1 MPFDASVGS
10 SCKGFMYPLAF
21 LIVNPFPG
29 RPVAHSYLKELT
41 PAIIVYPFSNRAL
54 KNPSHVIARSSFC
67 DEAISNP
74 LILLKERLPRCARND
89 YLKARASVITISP
102 GETLTAPV
110 AVKGGTLMHMI
121 AFDSHKRYTVAS
133 VQSMEGRILREARI
147 EHGRGNI
154 AGFLAQW
161 DKGSPVAVET
171 IGNWYWI
178 IEEIEHAEMRPC
190 LVHARKAKL
199 MLGMIN
205 KTDKLDA
212 RGLNRLQQTGTLP
225 TVWIPP
231 LEIRD
236 KRELPRT
243 RMILAHQRTKLKNR
257 IHSVIDKYG
266 LQNKFTDISDM
277 FGREGRKVIQ
287 KSLVV
292 LPEQTR
298 YALEILLN
306 HLDEVS
312 RQVGEI
318 EKRMEEV
325 FQPNE
330 EIKLLMTMPG
340 VGFILAVVMSLE
352 IGDIGRFSGPERLA
366 SYSGTVPRVHASG
379 GKVRYGRLRPDT
391 NRYLKWAFSE
401 GGNSVAVNR
410 NKWPLR
416 HVSKIYG
423 RVRHRQG
430 HAKAVGAVAR
440 HLAEATYWILTKKEA
455 YKERG
460 ISRVSKME
468 A

>member
-1 MPFDASVGS
+1 M
-10 SCKGFMYPLAF
+10 
-21 LIVNPFPG
+21 
-29 RPVAHSYLKELT
+29 
-41 PAIIVYPFSNRAL
+41 
-54 KNPSHVIARSSFC
+54 
-67 DEAISNP
+67 
-74 LILLKERLPRCARND
+74 
-89 YLKARASVITISP
+89 KARASVITISP
-102 GETLTAPV
+102 GTINGK
-110 AVKGGTLMHMI
+110 AVIGGTLMHMI

-133 VQSMEGRILREARI
+133 IQSMEGQIIKEARI
-147 EHGRGNI
+147 EHSRGNI
-154 AGFLAQW
+154 VGFLEQW

-178 IEEIEHAEMRPC
+178 VEEIEHAQMRPR

-243 RMILAHQRTKLKNR
+243 RMVFAHQRTKLKNR

-266 LQNKFTDISDM
+266 IQAEFSGISDIYGKA
-277 FGREGRKVIQ
+277 GRERIQ
-287 KSLVV
+287 ECFNL

-298 YALEILLN
+298 YALEMLLN
-306 HLDEVS
+306 HLDEVE
-312 RQVGEI
+312 RQIENI
-318 EKRMEEV
+318 EKRMKEV
-325 FQPNE
+325 FSPNE
-330 EIKLLMTMPG
+330 ETKLLMTMPG
-340 VGFILAVVMSLE
+340 VGFILSVVISVE
-352 IGDIGRFSGPERLA
+352 VGDVGRFSGPDRLA

-379 GKVRYGRLRPDT
+379 DKVRYGRLRPDT
-391 NRYLKWAFSE
+391 NHYLKWAFSE
-401 GGNSVAVNR
+401 AGNSIAVNR
-410 NKWPLR
+410 KNWPDR
-416 HVSKIYG
+416 HVSKVYG
-423 RVRHRQG
+423 RVRHRKG

-440 HLAEATYWILTKKEA
+440 HLAEAAYWILTKREP

-460 ISRVSKME
+460 MSRVSSAE

>member
-1 MPFDASVGS
+1 
-10 SCKGFMYPLAF
+10 
-21 LIVNPFPG
+21 
-29 RPVAHSYLKELT
+29 
-41 PAIIVYPFSNRAL
+41 
-54 KNPSHVIARSSFC
+54 
-67 DEAISNP
+67 
-74 LILLKERLPRCARND
+74 
-89 YLKARASVITISP
+89 
-102 GETLTAPV
+102 
-110 AVKGGTLMHMI
+110 MHMI

-133 VQSMEGRILREARI
+133 VQSIEGRILKEARI
-147 EHGRGNI
+147 DHGRGNI
-154 AGFLAQW
+154 VSFLSQW
-161 DKGSPVAVET
+161 DKGSTVAVET

-178 IEEIEHAEMRPC
+178 VEEIEHAQMRPR

-243 RMILAHQRTKLKNR
+243 RMVFAHQRTRLKNR

-266 LQNKFTDISDM
+266 LQQKFTDISDM
-277 FGREGRKVIQ
+277 FGKEGRNLIQ
-287 KSLVV
+287 DCLAL

-298 YALEILLN
+298 YALEILLH
-306 HLDEVS
+306 HLDEVE
-312 RQVGEI
+312 RQVEKI
-318 EKRMEEV
+318 EKRMKKVFHPDEET
-325 FQPNE
+325 
-330 EIKLLMTMPG
+330 KLLMTMPG
-340 VGFILAVVMSLE
+340 VGFILSVVISLE
-352 IGDIGRFSGPERLA
+352 VGDVRRFNGPERLA
-366 SYSGTVPRVHASG
+366 SYSGTVPRVHASD
-379 GKVRYGRLRPDT
+379 KVRYGRLRPDT

-401 GGNSVAVNR
+401 AGNSVAVNQK
-410 NKWPLR
+410 KWPYR
-416 HVSKIYG
+416 HVSKVYT

-440 HLAEATYWILTKKEA
+440 HLAEATYWILTRKEP

-460 ISRVSKME
+460 VSRVSRTE